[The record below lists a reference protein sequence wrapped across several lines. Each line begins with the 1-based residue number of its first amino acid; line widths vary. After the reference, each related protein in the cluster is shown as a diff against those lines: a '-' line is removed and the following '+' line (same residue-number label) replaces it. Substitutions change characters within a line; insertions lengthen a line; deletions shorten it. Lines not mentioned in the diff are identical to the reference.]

1 MSLTNV
7 NGNTAFHECLRMGT
21 ILHRQ
26 TSNGSVRPTLA
37 DRTRA
42 LDEMITIL
50 LEIGGGAI
58 MDQPNL
64 AGETPRQLQSKKLA
78 MWQEWEE
85 AAIARSR

>member
-1 MSLTNV
+1 
-7 NGNTAFHECLRMGT
+7 MGT

-37 DRTRA
+37 DRRRA
-42 LDEMITIL
+42 LDEMVVVL
-50 LEIGGGAI
+50 LEIGGDAM

-78 MWQEWEE
+78 
-85 AAIARSR
+85 I